1 MGFDTPV
8 SSRAKERQKQ
18 RMKER
23 KAERKRQRRREEERK
38 RGREEER
45 KRGREEERKRV
56 AKETPYL
63 MILLCGQRR
72 ERRTRPLEVKLEVHI
87 LLGAPFSRRR
97 LLADE

>member
-45 KRGREEERKRV
+45 KRGREKEGCKRNPISHDSSLRP
-56 AKETPYL
+56 ATGETDAP
-63 MILLCGQRR
+63 IGSQTGSAHT
-72 ERRTRPLEVKLEVHI
+72 TR
-87 LLGAPFSRRR
+87 GAIFPPP
-97 LLADE
+97 APG

>member
-23 KAERKRQRRREEERK
+23 KAERKRQRRREK
-38 RGREEER
+38 ER